1 MRTFAARFFDV
12 AADLAF
18 SENVINIGVN
28 IKSNIT
34 IANMVARNIT
44 SFENRKAVTHH
55 RIRKNR

>member
-1 MRTFAARFFDV
+1 M
-12 AADLAF
+12 
-18 SENVINIGVN
+18 INIGVN

-44 SFENRKAVTHH
+44 SFENMKAVPHH